1 MTKCIIAAA
10 AVLSALVGG
19 TQPSAAAQ
27 GQIVGAAPSLA
38 GGPAHVF
45 IYRNFRTGG
54 PLNDPVVY
62 IDGQPTGVSAMG
74 SVFERDVPPGT
85 YVFTTDPKHPELA
98 EITSVLTQPGSA
110 VYLAVDDNWVDDD
123 TQGSRTLVF
132 SIAPIDPAIALPQVA
147 RLPLERGRQ

>member
-1 MTKCIIAAA
+1 MSKRIIAVAT
-10 AVLSALVGG
+10 VLSALVGG
-19 TQPSAAAQ
+19 THSAAAAKP
-27 GQIVGAAPSLA
+27 QIVGAAPSLA

-62 IDGQPTGVSAMG
+62 IDGQPTGVPAMG

-85 YVFTTDPKHPELA
+85 HVFTTDPKRPELA
-98 EITSVLTQPGSA
+98 EISSVLTPPGSA

-123 TQGSRTLVF
+123 TQGSRTPVF
-132 SIAPIDPAIALPQVA
+132 SIAPIDPVIALPQVQ
-147 RLPLERGRQ
+147 RLPLERGAQ